1 MVVRKERELG
11 LPEAEK
17 DGERDAKMARLRRR
31 RVEKEEGAAVR
42 KTAVAVAVGS
52 IMADWR

>member
-1 MVVRKERELG
+1 MVRKERELG